1 MKKQSILFL
10 LVYLFALLV
19 FAWSAIQTPGVD
31 FRGYYG
37 AALLVR
43 RGGNP
48 YDYTQL
54 APVLEEITG
63 FQGNNPYFYPPW
75 YCLAFIPLTYLPFRT
90 AQIAWIFINLALFT
104 LGAEWL
110 WEVLDWD
117 IERHY
122 RWLLFVF
129 ASILFGF
136 IALRSENSGFV
147 LLFALALTLR
157 GIKRNHPALA
167 GLGLLLMATKP
178 QALGVTILALT
189 IWAWRRQRKIIYWAA
204 GWLALFLGMT
214 SLVFPRWW
222 DFDKTNFGLGIS
234 YYQEQA
240 GVIAGKR
247 VNSTIY
253 DWARYFW
260 HLDNAGIAVLAFLAL
275 ALGIFILW
283 KTWNTRNTPVYIA
296 AAATLLTLLITPY
309 ALQYDFVPLTL
320 VFFLLVKHLDELK
333 PAARNFI
340 LASIL
345 AMMLLPFFAT
355 WMFQMYWDTLLL
367 AIGYALLLTQEANA
381 APSSLQ

>member
-1 MKKQSILFL
+1 
-10 LVYLFALLV
+10 
-19 FAWSAIQTPGVD
+19 
-31 FRGYYG
+31 
-37 AALLVR
+37 
-43 RGGNP
+43 
-48 YDYTQL
+48 
-54 APVLEEITG
+54 
-63 FQGNNPYFYPPW
+63 
-75 YCLAFIPLTYLPFRT
+75 
-90 AQIAWIFINLALFT
+90 
-104 LGAEWL
+104 
-110 WEVLDWD
+110 
-117 IERHY
+117 
-122 RWLLFVF
+122 
-129 ASILFGF
+129 
-136 IALRSENSGFV
+136 
-147 LLFALALTLR
+147 
-157 GIKRNHPALA
+157 
-167 GLGLLLMATKP
+167 MATKP

-189 IWAWRRQRKIIYWAA
+189 IWAWRRQRKIVYWAA
-204 GWLALFLGMT
+204 GWLALFLGLT

-240 GVIAGKR
+240 GIIAGKR

-367 AIGYALLLTQEANA
+367 AIGYALLLTQEADA